1 VFCLALGVWGVA
13 NTALYPISQ
22 VRVMGSV
29 THAQALAGSTNVS
42 AANAGIGLGAVLGGL
57 TIPGLGIEYLGYVAA
72 GVALVA
78 LGLVPLVG
86 SLAHQRASLA
96 RVP

>member
-1 VFCLALGVWGVA
+1 
-13 NTALYPISQ
+13 
-22 VRVMGSV
+22 M

-72 GVALVA
+72 GVAVVA

-86 SLAHQRASLA
+86 GLARQRASLA